1 VNNPEKIFTGS
12 FSVKRGRDGKRINF
26 FTGYSRVVHR
36 ISTECGQILCELMSA
51 NGGKSTKYLT
61 SRKGLYIINKHVS

>member
-26 FTGYSRVVHR
+26 FTGYSRVAA
-36 ISTECGQILCELMSA
+36 M
-51 NGGKSTKYLT
+51 LT
-61 SRKGLYIINKHVS
+61 PEAVEAF